1 MNIFSNFIS
10 NRYVTF
16 NDKDLL
22 WMTNYLNY
30 LKHVK
35 RNCHYVELQRSIEE
49 VSEDISK
56 IKEQYYDFLAKK
68 LNNPTTSPKTYC
80 AIMKVFYTGKEIPPI
95 PFLLVSDQL
104 ECEFGKKSNH
114 FNGSFASKCTPLNN
128 GSTLPHSVSNTPTV
142 ELSSFQFNDQDKL
155 RLIIALHVNKT
166 HGCDNLS
173 IRLIKICDQSI
184 LMFII

>member
-114 FNGSFASKCTPLNN
+114 FNESFASKCTPLNN

>member
-95 PFLLVSDQL
+95 PFLLVNDQL

-114 FNGSFASKCTPLNN
+114 FNES
-128 GSTLPHSVSNTPTV
+128 SVSNTPTV